1 MAAAYLSVGGKGKLH
16 VRSDLAYGLMG
27 DPATG
32 LHENEDL
39 TIEVEILSISNAVDA
54 SGIMSDEQ
62 RLQKIEEVKERA
74 TQEYRASKF

>member
-1 MAAAYLSVGGKGKLH
+1 
-16 VRSDLAYGLMG
+16 MG